1 MNRERPARKRV
12 FATATGFVAAVL
24 GLSVV
29 LATGMWG
36 SSQPL
41 AQAAEPSCPPL
52 STTSL
57 TGVEVG
63 YQVGQRAPDFALPDL
78 SGVPV
83 SLFSL
88 RGCPVILDFWA
99 SWCKP
104 CQVSVPKLE
113 ALRQKHHASGLKV
126 VAVSLDYRREDAA
139 RFLEAHDIRG
149 FVNLWAPFAETRAV
163 AHRFGI
169 EFIPQTVLLDRQG
182 IIRFIGHPNG
192 LTDAILAPWL

>member
-1 MNRERPARKRV
+1 MNRERLVRMRV
-12 FATATGFVAAVL
+12 LTTGLVAVAF
-24 GLSVV
+24 GLSAG

-41 AQAAEPSCPPL
+41 VRAAEPSCPPL

-57 TGVEVG
+57 AGIEVG
-63 YQVGQRAPDFALPDL
+63 YQIGQRAPDFALPDF

-83 SLFSL
+83 SLSSF

-104 CQVSVPKLE
+104 CQMSVPKLE
-113 ALRQKHHASGLKV
+113 TLRQKYQASGLKV

-139 RFLEAHDIRG
+139 RFLEMYAIHG
-149 FVNLWAPFAETRAV
+149 FINLWASFSEGRAV
-163 AHRFGI
+163 AHQYGI
-169 EFIPQTVLLDRQG
+169 ESIPRTVLLDRQG
-182 IIRFIGHPNG
+182 IIRFIGHPDS